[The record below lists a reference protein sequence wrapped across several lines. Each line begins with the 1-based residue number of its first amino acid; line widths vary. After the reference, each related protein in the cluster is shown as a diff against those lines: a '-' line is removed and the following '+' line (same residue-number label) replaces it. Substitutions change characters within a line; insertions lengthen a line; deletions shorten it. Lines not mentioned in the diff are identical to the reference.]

1 MGEERLFPVLLSLA
15 QRVLERHAASVVRD
29 FGIEPFERLLHL
41 RNALGELLPL
51 LDQNGLA
58 RTDRSLALLEKG
70 NVLDERFDLE
80 SGAAHTFNELDPAAG
95 RFVVVAYAAL
105 GSGDRRNETDALVV
119 AQCVRCDV
127 ELSAHFCDGHGSHLP
142 LPLV

>member
-15 QRVLERHAASVVRD
+15 QRVLKRHTAAVVRD

-70 NVLDERFDLE
+70 NVLV
-80 SGAAHTFNELDPAAG
+80 SASIWSPAP
-95 RFVVVAYAAL
+95 RIHL
-105 GSGDRRNETDALVV
+105 MNST
-119 AQCVRCDV
+119 QPQDV
-127 ELSAHFCDGHGSHLP
+127 SS
-142 LPLV
+142 

>member
-1 MGEERLFPVLLSLA
+1 MDEERLFPVLLSLA
-15 QRVLERHAASVVRD
+15 QRVLKRHTAAVVRD

-70 NVLDERFDLE
+70 NVLDERFDL
-80 SGAAHTFNELDPAAG
+80 
-95 RFVVVAYAAL
+95 
-105 GSGDRRNETDALVV
+105 
-119 AQCVRCDV
+119 
-127 ELSAHFCDGHGSHLP
+127 
-142 LPLV
+142 

>member
-15 QRVLERHAASVVRD
+15 QRVLKRHAAAVVRD

-41 RNALGELLPL
+41 CNALGELLPL

-105 GSGDRRNETDALVV
+105 GAGDRRNETDALVV
-119 AQCVRCDV
+119 AQCVSGDV
-127 ELSAHFCDGHGSHLP
+127 IFLGGFSNRHFLSL
-142 LPLV
+142 L